1 MTLNPQT
8 AGQIADL
15 EAAVAERAR
24 TYGVRYRPRGGS
36 SGISEREAQQRLT
49 AVQQALAEVQAVA
62 RLTASREQREKF
74 VYLRQL
80 LSQSPLTSLRR
91 LIQGIGTLGVSG
103 SIDPYGYDASFEQAL
118 KPLLDFLFYEYWRVE
133 VIGLENVPLEGAAML
148 VANHAGLLP
157 FDALMIRHAI
167 RKGHH
172 RDRKARFLIEDW
184 FYRRAMLSIA
194 MTRLGC
200 VRASAENAEAL
211 LRTGDLIGV
220 FPEGVQGVTKRFS
233 QRYRVQRFG
242 RGGSVRLAARHGV
255 PIITTAVVGS
265 EEIYPVLWESER
277 LARVLGLDYLPLTP
291 QFPLLGPL
299 SLLPLPSAWSI
310 QFAPPMQIKLPP
322 ESSAQ
327 YEIEMHQANERVRDA
342 VQQQTMDLFASR
354 RSSFWR

>member
-1 MTLNPQT
+1 MILESSAAEQLV
-8 AGQIADL
+8 QL
-15 EAAVAERAR
+15 EAQLAERAR
-24 TYGVRYRPRGGS
+24 TYGVRYRPRGGA
-36 SGISEREAQQRLT
+36 SGVGQREAEARL
-49 AVQQALAEVQAVA
+49 AALRQALGEVQAVA
-62 RLTASREQREKF
+62 RAAASREQRQK
-74 VYLRQL
+74 VSVLRQMVA
-80 LSQSPLTSLRR
+80 QSPLTSLRR
-91 LIQGIGTLGVSG
+91 VVQGIGTLGVSG
-103 SIDPYGYDASFEQAL
+103 SIDPYGYDASFEESL
-118 KPLLDFLFYEYWRVE
+118 RPVLDFLFHEYWRVE
-133 VIGLENVPLEGAAML
+133 VSGLEHIPVEGAAML

-167 RKGHH
+167 RSGHR

-184 FYRRAMLSIA
+184 FYRRPLLSIA